1 MIILSYCS
9 LLYCCRNSDMPC
21 LTVTWLCFFFFKQKT
36 AYEMRISDW
45 SSDVCSSDLAVD
57 ARILQHMRPA
67 VLRQTRHHDAAGVAA
82 DARRRVHA
90 NHHPAQAGMRP
101 RPALLQQRPRPERAF
116 DILDQFA
123 VQFLSAKARAA
134 IARLDM
140 GQARPGQLFG
150 IVPRDRQSPR

>member
-1 MIILSYCS
+1 
-9 LLYCCRNSDMPC
+9 
-21 LTVTWLCFFFFKQKT
+21 
-36 AYEMRISDW
+36 
-45 SSDVCSSDLAVD
+45 
-57 ARILQHMRPA
+57 MRPA

-123 VQFLSAKARAA
+123 VQFLSAKTRAA
-134 IARLDM
+134 IARLDL
-140 GQARPGQLFG
+140 GQELPGQRSEDSRG
-150 IVPRDRQSPR
+150 GKESGSTGRYRWSTYT